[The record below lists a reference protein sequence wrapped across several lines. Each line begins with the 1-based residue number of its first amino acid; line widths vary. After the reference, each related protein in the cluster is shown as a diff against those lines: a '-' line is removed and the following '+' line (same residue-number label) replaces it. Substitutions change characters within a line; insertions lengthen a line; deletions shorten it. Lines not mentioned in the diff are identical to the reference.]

1 MKLDFDA
8 ELKLDFN
15 SGERIN
21 LELTNPSP
29 SVIASV
35 FVFHIRVRQCKSH
48 QASNH

>member
-21 LELTNPSP
+21 LEL
-29 SVIASV
+29 
-35 FVFHIRVRQCKSH
+35 IRSDVNSDFAWRNRLITTRRK
-48 QASNH
+48 NR